1 MSSIAC
7 ALAYNLFIS
16 KWAYEHTR
24 LEKRYKLDLKINF
37 DSKEF
42 FLIFYGL
49 MRYMRQREF
58 YKQGL
63 ELLKATVENLEDKM
77 IKFDKDIYNKL
88 TFDNVIF

>member
-1 MSSIAC
+1 LAYGVQDKKVGYVQGMSSIAC

-58 YKQGL
+58 YK
-63 ELLKATVENLEDKM
+63 
-77 IKFDKDIYNKL
+77 
-88 TFDNVIF
+88 